1 MIYQVYEW
9 LIRRKLERLPET
21 VCFMITAGDF
31 EEAPEKL
38 YECVSWCCAIS
49 CEVTGKTLV
58 TGDKN
63 RNPVPGIRSLTFHIS
78 TPDPETMVK
87 YLPEIRKISEIG
99 NLTLL
104 CGKHQ
109 EKSGSGIE
117 VTVAIG
123 TSGREEITNCIRKMA
138 DGGIRPEQVDESL
151 IDSYLTFRY
160 TPDIVIKTGGDHL
173 TDFLIWQSV
182 YSELYFS
189 DINWKWFRY
198 VDLLRVLRD
207 YQSRARRFGK

>member
-1 MIYQVYEW
+1 MIYRIYEW
-9 LIRRKLERLPET
+9 LIRRNLEHLPGT
-21 VCFMITAGDF
+21 VCFMITAGDL
-31 EEAPEKL
+31 EDAPEKL
-38 YECVSWCCAIS
+38 YECVSWCREIS
-49 CEVTGKTLV
+49 REVTGTYPS
-58 TGDKN
+58 GDDAS
-63 RNPVPGIRSLTFHIS
+63 REQSPGIRSLTFHIS
-78 TPDPETMVK
+78 TRNPEGMVK
-87 YLPEIRKISEIG
+87 YLPEIRRISGIG

-104 CGKHQ
+104 CGDHL
-109 EKSGSGIE
+109 ERSGTGIS

-123 TSGREEITNCIRKMA
+123 TSGREEIAGCIRKMA
-138 DGGIRPEQVDESL
+138 DRGVLPEQVDENL

-198 VDLLRVLRD
+198 VDLLRIFRD
-207 YQSRARRFGK
+207 YQSRARRFGR

>member
-1 MIYQVYEW
+1 MIYRIYEW
-9 LIRRKLERLPET
+9 LIRRKLERLPEC
-21 VCFMITAGDF
+21 VCFMITADDLKDV
-31 EEAPEKL
+31 PEKL
-38 YECVSWCCAIS
+38 YECVSWCRAIS
-49 CEVTGKTLV
+49 REVSGKSV
-58 TGDKN
+58 TAGDTT
-63 RNPVPGIRSLTFHIS
+63 REQSPGIRSLTFHIS

-87 YLPEIRKISEIG
+87 YLPEIRRISEIG

-104 CGKHQ
+104 CGNHQ
-109 EKSGSGIE
+109 EKSGTGME

-123 TSGREEITNCIRKMA
+123 TSGREEIANCIRKMA
-138 DGGIRPEQVDESL
+138 EGGVRPDQVDESL

-198 VDLLRVLRD
+198 VDLLRILRD